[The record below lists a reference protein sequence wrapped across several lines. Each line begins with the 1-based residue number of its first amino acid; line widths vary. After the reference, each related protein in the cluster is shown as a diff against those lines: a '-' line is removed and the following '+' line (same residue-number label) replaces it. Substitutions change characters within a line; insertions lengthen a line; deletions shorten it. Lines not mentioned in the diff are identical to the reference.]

1 MRQRQPAVYI
11 MASKRNGTLYTGV
24 TSNLPRRVWQHREGA
39 GGFSE
44 RHDCRLLVWFE
55 MHGTMELA
63 IVREKQIKAGS
74 RAKKL
79 KLIETENPLWRDLW
93 TDIIDRSEEHTY
105 EIQSLMRISYDD
117 LDLKKQK

>member
-63 IVREKQIKAGS
+63 IVREKQNKAG
-74 RAKKL
+74 RRTKKL
-79 KLIETENPLWRDLW
+79 KL
-93 TDIIDRSEEHTY
+93 RSEERREGNEWVSKGRY
-105 EIQSLMRISYDD
+105 RWEPDN
-117 LDLKKQK
+117 

>member
-1 MRQRQPAVYI
+1 

-79 KLIETENPLWRDLW
+79 KLIETE
-93 TDIIDRSEEHTY
+93 RSEEHTS
-105 EIQSLMRISYDD
+105 ELQSLMRISYAV
-117 LDLKKQK
+117 LCLKKKTTRSMHYFCFKAIITHYNSP